1 RTLLD
6 GLYWVCCAAC
16 QRDGTLT
23 VPVAKHEGED
33 MLNHVRE
40 VATALVLSAA
50 LYGVGNCQPLPQ
62 WGISEIYSNADGSVQ
77 FIVVE
82 ITRDGPSLAG
92 QTLIASNGS
101 TQKRYT
107 FPTDVPYDIFRKE
120 SSQYFLVG
128 TQGFADLNFFVKPDF
143 VLPNGF
149 LFATEGPLGLSVT
162 LGASGFYYSALPTD
176 GFDALCNDGT
186 FSGGEVFGCVAS
198 VANNG
203 GASGAFVLATG
214 PVAMIEYYDAALDEY
229 FLTAYPYELQ
239 LLDQALQFGWRRTG
253 HSLAA

>member
-1 RTLLD
+1 
-6 GLYWVCCAAC
+6 
-16 QRDGTLT
+16 
-23 VPVAKHEGED
+23 

-107 FPTDVPYDIFRKE
+107 FPTDVPYDI
-120 SSQYFLVG
+120 SSSELR
-128 TQGFADLNFFVKPDF
+128 D
-143 VLPNGF
+143 
-149 LFATEGPLGLSVT
+149 
-162 LGASGFYYSALPTD
+162 LPTS
-176 GFDALCNDGT
+176 T
-186 FSGGEVFGCVAS
+186 FSSNPILFCPMGFCLQRKGRSDSAS
-198 VANNG
+198 HLARADSITQPFRQT
-203 GASGAFVLATG
+203 ASTRYVT
-214 PVAMIEYYDAALDEY
+214 M
-229 FLTAYPYELQ
+229 
-239 LLDQALQFGWRRTG
+239 G
-253 HSLAA
+253 HSAAARSLVAWHPWPTTGERRALLCWRQAPSR